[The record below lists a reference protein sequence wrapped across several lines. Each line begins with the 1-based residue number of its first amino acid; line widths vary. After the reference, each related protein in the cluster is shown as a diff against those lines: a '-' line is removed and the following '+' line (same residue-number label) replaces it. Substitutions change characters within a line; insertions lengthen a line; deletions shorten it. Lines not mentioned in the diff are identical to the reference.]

1 MRDTWVWFLGWE
13 DPLKWGMTTHSSILV
28 WRIPWTEEPGRLQS
42 VGLHRVRH
50 DWATFTVIL
59 KSASRLCNWSAS
71 CGMGTQL
78 STGGAFFLSPVFV
91 TFHRVKKPKLN
102 RAKEGSKWHKF
113 ILYFLC
119 YNGYRESWKKFFKSC
134 CHWLLLEPDESCGVL
149 ALEKLCNKVSFVSNI
164 RVG

>member
-1 MRDTWVWFLGWE
+1 MAVLSVEGGNSY
-13 DPLKWGMTTHSSILV
+13 PLQYS
-28 WRIPWTEEPGRLQS
+28 
-42 VGLHRVRH
+42 GLENSMDRGAWLATVHGVTKRH